1 MRHSCCQDLAERSQR
16 WRQIEMLTGV
26 SIVNNPGLGVLQRLV
41 RHVGAGNR
49 GVNRG
54 GGGGALSSR
63 MSSMDDLGDE
73 METRSVAASVASHSS
88 HLSGSVLSS
97 RVATRRRPAAPKSR
111 YITINLNIGGKTGN
125 NLCSYL
131 GGHQCVY
138 FDHTGG
144 LTTIQSCTLQLKS
157 Q

>member
-1 MRHSCCQDLAERSQR
+1 MGELTQDLAERSQR

-49 GVNRG
+49 GLSR

-63 MSSMDDLGDE
+63 MSSMDDLGDDL
-73 METRSVAASVASHSS
+73 ETRSLAASVASHSS

-97 RVATRRRPAAPKSR
+97 RVATRRRPATQKSR
-111 YITINLNIGGKTGN
+111 ESSKESSN
-125 NLCSYL
+125 SE
-131 GGHQCVY
+131 
-138 FDHTGG
+138 
-144 LTTIQSCTLQLKS
+144 
-157 Q
+157 

>member
-1 MRHSCCQDLAERSQR
+1 
-16 WRQIEMLTGV
+16 MLTGV

-73 METRSVAASVASHSS
+73 LETRSVASHSS

-111 YITINLNIGGKTGN
+111 
-125 NLCSYL
+125 
-131 GGHQCVY
+131 
-138 FDHTGG
+138 
-144 LTTIQSCTLQLKS
+144 
-157 Q
+157 